1 MNIKEIDLSFVS
13 DNNVRA
19 VLNNYYLQA
28 RRAFEA
34 KAYLGTIVACGSV
47 AEGILTWI
55 LLSKEREALSSKNAP
70 KDQKSGQPKPI
81 KLWFRPQLNEGSVEL
96 GLLGKT
102 AEKGSWALKD
112 FRNFIHV
119 YNLLEQSARPD
130 ESLALNGLPAIE
142 EITRSIRGRL
152 VK

>member
-13 DNNVRA
+13 DDNVRA
-19 VLNNYYLQA
+19 VLENYYFQA

-34 KAYLGTIVACGSV
+34 KAYLGTIVTCGSV
-47 AEGILTWI
+47 AEGILTWM
-55 LLSKEREALSSKNAP
+55 LLSKEREALSSKKAP
-70 KDQKSGQPKPI
+70 KDQKSSEPKPI
-81 KLWFRPQLNEGSVEL
+81 KLWYLPQLIAVSVEL

-102 AEKGSWALKD
+102 AERGSWALKD

-130 ESLALNGLPAIE
+130 EALALNGLTAIE
-142 EITRSIRGRL
+142 EITRSVRGRL
-152 VK
+152 AK

>member
-1 MNIKEIDLSFVS
+1 MDSLIE
-13 DNNVRA
+13 RA
-19 VLNNYYLQA
+19 
-28 RRAFEA
+28 
-34 KAYLGTIVACGSV
+34 GSTIV
-47 AEGILTWI
+47 
-55 LLSKEREALSSKNAP
+55 
-70 KDQKSGQPKPI
+70 QKSGQPKPI
-81 KLWFRPQLNEGSVEL
+81 KLWFLPQLIAGSVEL